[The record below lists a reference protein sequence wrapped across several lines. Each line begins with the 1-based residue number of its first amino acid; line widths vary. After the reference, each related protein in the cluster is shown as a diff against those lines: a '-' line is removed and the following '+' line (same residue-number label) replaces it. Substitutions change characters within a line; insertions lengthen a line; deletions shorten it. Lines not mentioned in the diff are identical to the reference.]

1 MPERTTIS
9 ARMLD
14 RAQCRASRSTR
25 MSSPNLRSRAPVA
38 LMLAMMG
45 LVGGCAGS
53 THTLEL
59 PTITTQVRTSATV
72 ELIGRVTSGC
82 GGAGGCAYFGRLTSA
97 VKSSEASGLV
107 GWTDWEFDT
116 SALPELRVLSDP
128 FPAGIGPGTARLEAR
143 MHDVL
148 GVDASDQRQLGRV
161 AASCASDLTVPEG
174 ATKVVIRVTFNG
186 TEPCRIET
194 EVKPSG

>member
-1 MPERTTIS
+1 MVP
-9 ARMLD
+9 A
-14 RAQCRASRSTR
+14 
-25 MSSPNLRSRAPVA
+25 NLRSRAPVA
-38 LMLAMMG
+38 LALAIAG
-45 LVGGCAGS
+45 LVGGCGGS
-53 THTLEL
+53 TQTVEL
-59 PTITTQVRTSATV
+59 PTITANVGTSASV
-72 ELIGRVTSGC
+72 EVSGQVISGC

-116 SALPELRVLSDP
+116 NALPELRVSSNP

-148 GVDASDQRQLGRV
+148 VDASDQRQLGRV

-174 ATKVVIRVTFNG
+174 AIKVVIRVTFSG

-194 EVKPSG
+194 EVQPSG